1 MKILIVGS
9 GGREH
14 AIIKKIKQNKNVSE
28 IYAIPGNGGIER
40 DAICIDIK
48 ATDIYTLAYGKNSF
62 AGLDYTN
69 KIVIV

>member
-1 MKILIVGS
+1 MLDV
-9 GGREH
+9 
-14 AIIKKIKQNKNVSE
+14 
-28 IYAIPGNGGIER
+28 
-40 DAICIDIK
+40 DIK